1 MEPNKI
7 DTQIKDKLNNR
18 TITPSASSWD
28 RLEAML
34 NSTENEKAKR
44 NYNWLAIA
52 AAVVVFL
59 GLGIFYTTT
68 PTSNPQND
76 NSSSIVAVN
85 ESKNISAAPSPTI
98 AGEKQSPVLVQ
109 TNSNK
114 INVKTNITEEKR
126 SQELEPIQKIV
137 AQEIATNPKASPPTN
152 YKYISPEALLNE
164 IETGQK
170 AITNNIKT
178 VSKNKIKINAGSLL
192 TGIEKE
198 LDSVYRETTLD
209 KLNKNFNKIKTVI
222 ANRNFE

>member
-18 TITPSASSWD
+18 TITPSAPSWD
-28 RLEAML
+28 RLDAML
-34 NSTENEKAKR
+34 NSSEKNKPIKKYHWIAV
-44 NYNWLAIA
+44 A
-52 AAVVVFL
+52 AAVVMFF
-59 GLGIFYTTT
+59 GLGIVYTTT

-76 NSSSIVAVN
+76 TPSPIVIIDEPIN
-85 ESKNISAAPSPTI
+85 DSAAPSAII
-98 AGEKQSPVLVQ
+98 AVEKQSPVLVQ

-126 SQELEPIQKIV
+126 SQELEPIQKV
-137 AQEIATNPKASPPTN
+137 AAQEIATTPKASPPTN

-178 VSKNKIKINAGSLL
+178 VSKNKIKINAASLL